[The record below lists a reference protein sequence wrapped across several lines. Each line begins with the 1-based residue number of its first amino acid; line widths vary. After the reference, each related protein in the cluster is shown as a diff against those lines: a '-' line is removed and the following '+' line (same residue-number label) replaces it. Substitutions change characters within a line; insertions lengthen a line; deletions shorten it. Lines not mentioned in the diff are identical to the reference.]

1 MAELVRWSP
10 ARDTVSLR
18 EAMDRLFEESFL
30 RPDLFGGGETP
41 ASALPLD
48 MYETENDVV
57 VKASVPGVK
66 PEDIEV
72 TVTGDLLT
80 IKGEFKSEEKTEKRN
95 FIRQERRYGSFCRQ
109 LGLPTSVD
117 SGKAEASFESG
128 ILTLTLPKVEAVKPK
143 TVRVVAK

>member
-10 ARDTVSLR
+10 ARDMVSLR

-30 RPDLFGGGETP
+30 RPGLFGGGETP

-80 IKGEFKSEEKTEKRN
+80 IKGEFKSEERTEKQN
-95 FIRQERRYGSFCRQ
+95 FIRQERRYGNFCRQ
-109 LGLPTSVD
+109 LGLPVSVD
-117 SGKAEASFESG
+117 SGKAEASFENG
-128 ILTLTLPKVEAVKPK
+128 ILTLNLPKVEAVKPK
-143 TVRVVAK
+143 TVKVVAK

>member
-1 MAELVRWSP
+1 M
-10 ARDTVSLR
+10 VSLR

-80 IKGEFKSEEKTEKRN
+80 IKGEFKSEEKTEKQN

-109 LGLPTSVD
+109 LGLSTSVD
-117 SGKAEASFESG
+117 SGKAEASFENG